1 MNALE
6 QSIINDYSDNMRKP
20 ARDLCN
26 AKENLDSFVEEAT
39 RDLPVI
45 IKKQQISLQF
55 AKDIAFSDLLNLF
68 IRFVK
73 IIQKY
78 DESVEKIVKNDT
90 DFLQKFCT
98 SQVINEMLDINKQFL
113 NDDGEEEDE
122 E

>member
-1 MNALE
+1 MNILE
-6 QSIINDYSDNMRKP
+6 QSIINDYSDNMIKP
-20 ARDLCN
+20 ARDLCK
-26 AKENLDSFVEEAT
+26 AKENLDSFIEEAT
-39 RDLPVI
+39 SDLPDI

-55 AKDIAFSDLLNLF
+55 VKDIAFNDLLNLF

-78 DESVEKIVKNDT
+78 DQSVEKIVKNDV
-90 DFLQKFCT
+90 DLLQKICT

-113 NDDGEEEDE
+113 NDNEEEDE